1 MNGQVTPGQA
11 GWHVDPAGRYDS
23 RYWDGRRWTRAV
35 MRDGQVDTDPDH
47 EPAAE
52 ERAAVGHAEQR
63 GTLPNVPSPA
73 TLGSG
78 SGSAAFGAQP
88 TGISAPR
95 WTAADRF
102 TSLAPDEAQSRIV
115 QMLAI
120 GGITLI
126 ESSPGRLVATVTVA
140 GEPNWILVVVLCFL
154 WLVPGVV
161 YWYVK
166 SRPVAHP
173 LAVQLLPAELGT
185 RVALQ
190 GDPIALERIAP
201 VLAQLPW

>member
-1 MNGQVTPGQA
+1 MSGQVTPGQA
-11 GWHVDPAGRYDS
+11 GWHADPFGRYDF
-23 RYWDGRRWTRAV
+23 RYWDGGRWTRAV
-35 MRDGQVDTDPDH
+35 MRDGQVDTDPDQEPALE
-47 EPAAE
+47 EPAA
-52 ERAAVGHAEQR
+52 AGQAGHG
-63 GTLPNVPSPA
+63 GTLPSAASPA
-73 TLGSG
+73 TPGGDPGSG
-78 SGSAAFGAQP
+78 ASGAQP
-88 TGISAPR
+88 TVISAPG
-95 WTAADRF
+95 WTAIDRF
-102 TSLAPDEAQSRIV
+102 TSLAPEEAQSRIV

-120 GGITLI
+120 GGITLV
-126 ESSPGRLVATVTVA
+126 ENSPGRIAATVTVA
-140 GEPNWILVVVLCFL
+140 GEPNWIVVVVLCFV

-190 GDPIALERIAP
+190 GDPVALGGIAP

>member
-1 MNGQVTPGQA
+1 
-11 GWHVDPAGRYDS
+11 
-23 RYWDGRRWTRAV
+23 
-35 MRDGQVDTDPDH
+35 MRDGQVDTDPDQ
-47 EPAAE
+47 EPVVEEPVAAG
-52 ERAAVGHAEQR
+52 RAGHR
-63 GTLPNVPSPA
+63 GTVPSAVSAAAP
-73 TLGSG
+73 GSG
-78 SGSAAFGAQP
+78 SGSTASGRQP
-88 TGISAPR
+88 AVISASG

-120 GGITLI
+120 GGITLT
-126 ESSPGRLVATVTVA
+126 ENSPGRLVATATVA
-140 GEPNWILVVVLCFL
+140 GEPNWIVVVVLCFL

-190 GDPIALERIAP
+190 GDPVALERIAP

>member
-1 MNGQVTPGQA
+1 
-11 GWHVDPAGRYDS
+11 
-23 RYWDGRRWTRAV
+23 
-35 MRDGQVDTDPDH
+35 MRDGQVDTDPDQEPVFE
-47 EPAAE
+47 EPAVAGQ
-52 ERAAVGHAEQR
+52 AGHG
-63 GTLPNVPSPA
+63 GTLPSAASSVTPGGGP
-73 TLGSG
+73 
-78 SGSAAFGAQP
+78 GSAASGAQP
-88 TGISAPR
+88 AVISAPV

-102 TSLAPDEAQSRIV
+102 TSLAPEEAQSRIV

-120 GGITLI
+120 GGITLV
-126 ESSPGRLVATVTVA
+126 ENSPGRIAATVTVA
-140 GEPNWILVVVLCFL
+140 GEPNWIVVVVLCFL

-190 GDPIALERIAP
+190 GDPVALERIAP

>member
-1 MNGQVTPGQA
+1 
-11 GWHVDPAGRYDS
+11 
-23 RYWDGRRWTRAV
+23 
-35 MRDGQVDTDPDH
+35 MRDGQVDTDPDQEPVLE
-47 EPAAE
+47 EPAGAGQ
-52 ERAAVGHAEQR
+52 AGDG
-63 GTLPNVPSPA
+63 GTLPSAASP
-73 TLGSG
+73 TTPGGG
-78 SGSAAFGAQP
+78 SGSAAGGAQP
-88 TGISAPR
+88 AVISAPG

-102 TSLAPDEAQSRIV
+102 TSLTPEEAQSRIV

-120 GGITLI
+120 GGITLVQN
-126 ESSPGRLVATVTVA
+126 SPGRIAATVTVA
-140 GEPNWILVVVLCFL
+140 GEPNWIVVVVLCFL
-154 WLVPGVV
+154 WLVPGVI

-190 GDPIALERIAP
+190 GNPIALERIAP